1 MVTVCIASSL
11 QANLVAPF
19 EIWILHERP
28 VAKFPLEQIVHVLL
42 DQRLEEDVELREVC
56 RRKVVVVRIAVADE
70 APRVASRMPSPHLVL
85 RELGLKSVAR

>member
-11 QANLVAPF
+11 QANLVTPF

-56 RRKVVVVRIAVADE
+56 RRKVVVVRIGQAGRLVAERTPVDE
-70 APRVASRMPSPHLVL
+70 LLCPNS
-85 RELGLKSVAR
+85 